1 MITDSTATDTV
12 ANIVSDAAPV
22 PQAVVAQ
29 PVSRFEEQLS
39 LLPDSIETPLR
50 EQLGFLPESTVFEIV
65 ETHSGG
71 AAILYKEYSQAK
83 QANDIRK
90 AKEDAAGKKALPIAK
105 AKLGDTYYTGKGTE
119 TAEFSIGKLVEFQA
133 TGLIV
138 VMMVIVG
145 LCLLCYA
152 LSFIMQK
159 LGLVKAPQAAQPVA
173 PAVQAPQVPTIAP
186 AKCTLDPNA
195 PSVHPGFTN
204 KQLQAFLSMAAVAA
218 LDVHPGLT
226 NDQLAV
232 IFAIAAAEV
241 LGEPCQVVQFRPQN
255 ATQWA
260 WVAQG
265 RAELHSNGLR

>member
-1 MITDSTATDTV
+1 MITDSTATDSV
-12 ANIVSDAAPV
+12 ANNVSSAPA
-22 PQAVVAQ
+22 PEQVALA
-29 PVSRFEEQLS
+29 PAGRFDEQLS
-39 LLPDSIETPLR
+39 LLPDSIEASLR
-50 EQLGFLPESTVFEIV
+50 EQLEFLPESTVFKIV
-65 ETHSGG
+65 ETHGGG

-83 QANDIRK
+83 EANDIRK
-90 AKEDAAGKKALPIAK
+90 AKEDATGKKAVPIAK
-105 AKLGDTYYTGKGTE
+105 AKLGDTYYTGHGTE
-119 TAEFSIGKLVEFQA
+119 TATFNIGKLVEFQA

-138 VMMVIVG
+138 VMIVIVG
-145 LCLLCYA
+145 LCVMCYG
-152 LSFIMQK
+152 LSFVMQK
-159 LGLVKAPQAAQPVA
+159 LGLVKVSKPQATPQA
-173 PAVQAPQVPTIAP
+173 PTAPQVPTIAP
-186 AKCTLDPNA
+186 AKCTLDPEA

-218 LDVHPGLT
+218 MDVHPGLT
-226 NDQLAV
+226 NDQLAI